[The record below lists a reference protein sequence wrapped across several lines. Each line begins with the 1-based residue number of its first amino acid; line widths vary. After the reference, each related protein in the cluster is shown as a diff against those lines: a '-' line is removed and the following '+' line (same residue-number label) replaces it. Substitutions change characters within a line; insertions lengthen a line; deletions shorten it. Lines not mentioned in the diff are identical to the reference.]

1 MTTAIKTV
9 WLATAFVL
17 ASIAMVWANIPIDFV
32 MALFAVGLVMIP
44 YMVVQVL
51 KEPYATKK
59 NFSDWYE
66 DYPKQG

>member
-32 MALFAVGLVMIP
+32 MAIFAVGLVKIP

-51 KEPYATKK
+51 R
-59 NFSDWYE
+59 
-66 DYPKQG
+66 